1 MLRAY
6 WSEWPKFRR
15 ISFLIGGALM
25 SVFAMAGAYFA
36 IQRSAGSI
44 NSCGQHFNLLRP
56 AACTIVNNLKQP
68 TGLVWL
74 LTRLENLLEIIALI
88 IVAASV
94 GAEYTQG
101 TLRNLLVREPGRLRF
116 LSGKYLAMLTYILI
130 ATTIALGLG
139 TIVALFAA
147 RSAGYDTSIWTTPDS
162 LGQLAS
168 FWGNMLI
175 AVSAYTVL
183 GLLFST
189 LFRSAAA
196 AVGVSLGYALVVES
210 LVRVLLPDAAPWL
223 LTTLTGSITGATGGN
238 NGDFSYAWSLVI
250 VAAYAAAALIVTG
263 VLFRQRDVTS

>member
-15 ISFLIGGALM
+15 VSFLIGGALM
-25 SVFAMAGAYFA
+25 TIFAVAGAYFA

-44 NSCGQHFNLLRP
+44 NSCGHLSILHP

-101 TLRNLLVREPGRLRF
+101 TLRNLLVREPGRLRL
-116 LSGKYLAMLTYILI
+116 LSGKYLAMLTYVLI
-130 ATTIALGLG
+130 ATTVALGLG
-139 TIVALFAA
+139 AIVAVASGH
-147 RSAGYDTSIWTTPDS
+147 SAGYDTSIWTTQNS

-168 FWGNMLI
+168 LWGNMLI
-175 AVSAYTVL
+175 AVTAYTVL
-183 GLLFST
+183 GLLFSI

-196 AVGVSLGYALVVES
+196 AVGVSLGYALVVEG
-210 LVRVLLPDAAPWL
+210 LIRALFPDASPWL
-223 LTTLTGSITGATGGN
+223 LTTLTGSITGSTGSNAGN
-238 NGDFSYAWSLVI
+238 FSYGWSLVI
-250 VAAYAAAALIVTG
+250 VSAYALAALIVTAA
-263 VLFRQRDVTS
+263 LFRRRDVTS